1 MVETTI
7 YVPEEMLPWLD
18 NEEIVSTPE
27 RNAMML
33 YPYIKRQVISHGKV
47 AQILGIRKNELIEL
61 YGKYGIPYYDC
72 DESEFEA
79 EVANY
84 RELRNKE
91 SASKRYEDSLSKMI
105 PMTPADELPKIKL
118 DFAGM
123 SRYAR
128 EKGIS
133 VRDLAEAEKARFG
146 VYITIEEA
154 DKR

>member
-18 NEEIVSTPE
+18 NEETVSTLE

-33 YPYIKRQVISHGKV
+33 YPYIKRQVISHGKA

-61 YGKYGIPYYDC
+61 YGTYGIPYYDC
-72 DESEFEA
+72 DESNLEA
-79 EVANY
+79 EVASY

-91 SASKRYEDSLSKMI
+91 SSSKRYEDSLSKMTPMI
-105 PMTPADELPKIKL
+105 PSDELPKIKL
-118 DFAGM
+118 DLAGM

-133 VRDLAEAEKARFG
+133 IRDLTEAAKTQFG
-146 VYITIEEA
+146 VYTASENV